1 MIAIIKVMMEI
12 WRVVRIEKIKNKK
25 IKLSIN
31 MRLDKKSL

>member
-1 MIAIIKVMMEI
+1 MIAIMKAMMEI

>member
-1 MIAIIKVMMEI
+1 MIAIMKAMIEI

-31 MRLDKKSL
+31 MPLDKKSL

>member
-1 MIAIIKVMMEI
+1 MIAIMKAMMEI

-31 MRLDKKSL
+31 MPLDKKSL